1 MKGHTDY
8 LALYRDHG
16 LPLAEAYYLAEFNY
30 FITKDPLVYE
40 MVQTIRIEIC
50 KENNRS
56 PYTDE
61 EAADYCR
68 RYMEK
73 HGYSD
78 EGHQLIFCP
87 VRNFYENDKK
97 PADERVRNEVDYFAL
112 YHEGFVSLHEAY
124 VLAKNKAY
132 LVFDEHM
139 LTMIYAIEDLITEES
154 LKEYSNNVI
163 EYYMNRK
170 GFKCGNAAKD
180 FYVPCEPGEKFAVKT
195 QTEEAKAEEEK
206 PSDTAKVYDFER
218 HDAYDVY
225 LPMFAGKE
233 EAIVYCHGGA
243 FKYGDKG
250 DHPEFL
256 AALAEKTGK
265 RVYSVGYRNLDEAR
279 KIKTM
284 IDDILSV
291 IDTIAKKDSV
301 KRFHLVGASSGAYLM
316 WIISVMLSN
325 AARYN
330 ITCDY
335 TVVSVVLLSG
345 FFLFKDDHPLTKSL
359 FLYPTFQGFPKE
371 LKDVDMDYS
380 GYWLPSVLL
389 ITGEDDGC
397 FEDSKTLYEAV
408 KKTNKDVDI
417 EMIVLKSGADKA
429 DHCFMIERPGTAISK
444 KAISCIHAFIGKKDY
459 KVKAKLDSLVYS
471 GMPIKGLKFFGPPTA
486 EEISDLQEYIKDTKL
501 ISFYRCSAGCIIV
514 NQNGEIHLYSPAEVI
529 KRNLDNRF
537 IGLFPIGEIKDKGYL
552 YAADDGK
559 IILFRAKKFDP
570 ECPGAAKKVK
580 QWDDIGSLLQINLI

>member
-1 MKGHTDY
+1 
-8 LALYRDHG
+8 
-16 LPLAEAYYLAEFNY
+16 
-30 FITKDPLVYE
+30 
-40 MVQTIRIEIC
+40 MVQAIRLEIC

-73 HGYSD
+73 QGYSD
-78 EGHQLIFCP
+78 EERPLVFCP
-87 VRNFYENDKK
+87 ERNFNENDKL
-97 PADERVRNEVDYFAL
+97 PEDQRVRNSVEYYEFC
-112 YHEGFVSLHEAY
+112 HEGYVSLAEAY
-124 VLAKNKAY
+124 VLAKNKSY
-132 LVFDEHM
+132 LLGDDHM

-180 FYVPCEPGEKFAVKT
+180 FYVPCKPGEKFAVKT

-206 PSDTAKVYDFER
+206 PSDPAKVYDFER

-284 IDDILSV
+284 IDDIAAV

-301 KRFHLVGASSGAYLM
+301 SRFHLVGASSGAYLI
-316 WIISVMLSN
+316 WILSLMISN
-325 AARYN
+325 AAKYD

-335 TVVSVVLLSG
+335 KIGSVILLSG

-371 LKDVDMDYS
+371 LKNVEMDYH
-380 GYWLPSVLL
+380 GYLIPPVLL

-397 FEDSKTLYEAV
+397 FEDSKTLYDAV
-408 KKTNKDVDI
+408 KRTEGTDI
-417 EMIVLKSGADKA
+417 EMIVLKSGAEKA
-429 DHCFMIERPGTAISK
+429 DHCFMTERPEMAISK

-459 KVKAKLDSLVYS
+459 KVKAELKSLAYS
-471 GMPIKGLKFFGPPTA
+471 GMPIKGLKFFGPPSA
-486 EEISDLQEYIKDTKL
+486 EEISDLQEFISDTKL
-501 ISFYRCSAGCIIV
+501 LSFFRCSAGCVVV
-514 NQNGEIHLYSPAEVI
+514 NQNGEIHIYSPAELI
-529 KRNLDNRF
+529 KRKLTNNF

-570 ECPGAAKKVK
+570 ERPGAAKKIN

>member
-1 MKGHTDY
+1 MKRNTDY
-8 LALYRDHG
+8 PALYRDHG

-40 MVQTIRIEIC
+40 MVQTIRLEIC

-132 LVFDEHM
+132 LVLDEHM
-139 LTMIYAIEDLITEES
+139 LTMIYAIEDLIAEEG
-154 LKEYSNNVI
+154 LKEYGNSVI
-163 EYYMNRK
+163 EYFMNRK
-170 GFKCGNAAKD
+170 GFKCGNSAKD
-180 FYVPCEPGEKFAVKT
+180 FYVPCKPGEKFAVKT

-206 PSDTAKVYDFER
+206 PSDPAKVYDFER

-250 DHPEFL
+250 DNPGFL
-256 AALAEKTGK
+256 AALAERTWM

-284 IDDILSV
+284 IDDIAAV

-301 KRFHLVGASSGAYLM
+301 SRFHLVGASSGAYLI
-316 WIISVMLSN
+316 WILSLMISN
-325 AARYN
+325 AAKYD

-335 TVVSVVLLSG
+335 KIGSVILLSG

-371 LKDVDMDYS
+371 LKNVEMDYH
-380 GYWLPSVLL
+380 GFLIPPVLL

-397 FEDSKTLYEAV
+397 FEDSKTLYDAV
-408 KKTNKDVDI
+408 KRTEGTDI
-417 EMIVLKSGADKA
+417 EMIVLKSGAEKA
-429 DHCFMIERPGTAISK
+429 DHCFMTERPEMAISK

-459 KVKAKLDSLVYS
+459 KVKAELKSLAYS
-471 GMPIKGLKFFGPPTA
+471 GMPIKGLKFFGPPSA
-486 EEISDLQEYIKDTKL
+486 EEISDLQEFISDTKL
-501 ISFYRCSAGCIIV
+501 LSFFRCSAGCVVV
-514 NQNGEIHLYSPAEVI
+514 NQNGEIHIYSPAELI
-529 KRNLDNRF
+529 KRKLTNNF

-570 ECPGAAKKVK
+570 ERPGAAKKIN

>member
-30 FITKDPLVYE
+30 FITNDPLVYE
-40 MVQTIRIEIC
+40 MVQTIRLEIC

-73 HGYSD
+73 QGYSD
-78 EGHQLIFCP
+78 EERPLVFRP
-87 VRNFYENDKK
+87 ERNFNENDKL
-97 PADERVRNEVDYFAL
+97 PEDQRVRNSVEYYEFC
-112 YHEGFVSLHEAY
+112 HEGYVSLAEAY
-124 VLAKNKAY
+124 VLAKNKSY
-132 LVFDEHM
+132 LLGDDHM
-139 LTMIYAIEDLITEES
+139 LTMIYAIEALILEEKSNETGNRAIDLFMESKGYVYGSDEKAFFVPFVPAGNNTAEE
-154 LKEYSNNVI
+154 
-163 EYYMNRK
+163 
-170 GFKCGNAAKD
+170 
-180 FYVPCEPGEKFAVKT
+180 
-195 QTEEAKAEEEK
+195 KAEEKKEEK
-206 PSDTAKVYDFER
+206 PSAPECTYIIEK

-225 LPMFAGKE
+225 QPLNAKKS

-250 DHPEFL
+250 DNPGFL
-256 AALAEKTGK
+256 AALAERTGM

-284 IDDILSV
+284 IDDIAAV

-301 KRFHLVGASSGAYLM
+301 SRFHLVGASSGAYLI
-316 WIISVMLSN
+316 WILSLMISN
-325 AARYN
+325 AAKYD

-335 TVVSVVLLSG
+335 KIGSVILLSG

-371 LKDVDMDYS
+371 LKNVEMDYH
-380 GYWLPSVLL
+380 GYLIPPVLL

-397 FEDSKTLYEAV
+397 FEDSKTLYDAV
-408 KKTNKDVDI
+408 KRTEGTDI
-417 EMIVLKSGADKA
+417 EMIVLKSGAEKA
-429 DHCFMIERPGTAISK
+429 DHCFMTERPEMAISK

-459 KVKAKLDSLVYS
+459 KVKAELESLAYS
-471 GMPIKGLKFFGPPTA
+471 GMPIKGLKFFGPPSA
-486 EEISDLQEYIKDTKL
+486 EEISDLQEFISDTKL
-501 ISFYRCSAGCIIV
+501 LSFFRCSAGCVVV
-514 NQNGEIHLYSPAEVI
+514 NQNGEIHIYSPAELI
-529 KRNLDNRF
+529 KRKLTNNF

-570 ECPGAAKKVK
+570 ERPGAAKKIN

>member
-40 MVQTIRIEIC
+40 MVQTIRLEIC

-73 HGYSD
+73 QGYSD
-78 EGHQLIFCP
+78 EERPLVFCP
-87 VRNFYENDKK
+87 ERNFNENDKL
-97 PADERVRNEVDYFAL
+97 PEDQRVRNSVEYYEL
-112 YHEGFVSLHEAY
+112 CHEGYVSLAEAY
-124 VLAKNKAY
+124 VLAKNKSY
-132 LVFDEHM
+132 LLGDDHM
-139 LTMIYAIEDLITEES
+139 LTMIYAIEELIAEEG
-154 LKEYSNNVI
+154 LKEYGNSVI
-163 EYYMNRK
+163 EYFMNRK
-170 GFKCGNAAKD
+170 GFKCGNSAKD
-180 FYVPCEPGEKFAVKT
+180 FYVPCKPGEKFAVKT

-206 PSDTAKVYDFER
+206 PSDPAKVYDFER

-250 DHPEFL
+250 DNPGFL
-256 AALAEKTGK
+256 AALAERTGM

-284 IDDILSV
+284 IDDIAAV

-301 KRFHLVGASSGAYLM
+301 SRFHLVGASSGAYLI
-316 WIISVMLSN
+316 WILSLMISN
-325 AARYN
+325 AAKYD

-335 TVVSVVLLSG
+335 KIGSVILLSG

-371 LKDVDMDYS
+371 LKNVEMDYH
-380 GYWLPSVLL
+380 GYLIPPVLL

-397 FEDSKTLYEAV
+397 FEDSKTLYDAV
-408 KKTNKDVDI
+408 KRTEGTDI
-417 EMIVLKSGADKA
+417 EMIVLKSGAEKA
-429 DHCFMIERPGTAISK
+429 DHCFMTERPEMAISK

-459 KVKAKLDSLVYS
+459 KVKAELKSLAYS
-471 GMPIKGLKFFGPPTA
+471 GMPIKGLKFFGPPSA
-486 EEISDLQEYIKDTKL
+486 EEISDLQEFISDTKL
-501 ISFYRCSAGCIIV
+501 LSFFRCSAGCVVV
-514 NQNGEIHLYSPAEVI
+514 NQNGEIHIYSPAELI
-529 KRNLDNRF
+529 KRKLTNNF

-570 ECPGAAKKVK
+570 ERPGAAKKIN

>member
-40 MVQTIRIEIC
+40 MAQTIRLEIC

-73 HGYSD
+73 QGYSD
-78 EGHQLIFCP
+78 EERPLVFCP
-87 VRNFYENDKK
+87 ERNFNENDKL
-97 PADERVRNEVDYFAL
+97 PEDQRVRNSVEYYEFC
-112 YHEGFVSLHEAY
+112 HEGYVSLAEAY
-124 VLAKNKAY
+124 VLAKNKSY
-132 LVFDEHM
+132 LLGDDHM
-139 LTMIYAIEDLITEES
+139 LTMIYAIEDLIAEEG
-154 LKEYSNNVI
+154 LKEYGNSVI
-163 EYYMNRK
+163 EYFMNRK
-170 GFKCGNAAKD
+170 GFKCGNSAKD
-180 FYVPCEPGEKFAVKT
+180 FYVPCKPGEKFAVKT

-206 PSDTAKVYDFER
+206 LSDPAKVYDFER

-225 LPMFAGKE
+225 LPMFAEKE

-250 DHPEFL
+250 DNPGFL
-256 AALAEKTGK
+256 AALAERTGM

-284 IDDILSV
+284 IDDIAAV

-301 KRFHLVGASSGAYLM
+301 SRFHLVGASSGAYLI
-316 WIISVMLSN
+316 WILSLMISN
-325 AARYN
+325 AAKYD

-335 TVVSVVLLSG
+335 KIGSVILLSG

-371 LKDVDMDYS
+371 LKNVEMDYH
-380 GYWLPSVLL
+380 GYLIPPVLL

-397 FEDSKTLYEAV
+397 FEDSKTLYDAV
-408 KKTNKDVDI
+408 KRTEGTDI
-417 EMIVLKSGADKA
+417 EMIVLKSGAEKA
-429 DHCFMIERPGTAISK
+429 DHCFMTERPEMAISK

-459 KVKAKLDSLVYS
+459 KVKAELESLAYS
-471 GMPIKGLKFFGPPTA
+471 GMPIKGLKFFGPPSA
-486 EEISDLQEYIKDTKL
+486 EEISDLQEFISDTKL
-501 ISFYRCSAGCIIV
+501 LSFFRCSAGCVVV
-514 NQNGEIHLYSPAEVI
+514 NQNGEIHIYSPAELI
-529 KRNLDNRF
+529 KRKLTNNF
-537 IGLFPIGEIKDKGYL
+537 IGLFPIGEIKEKGYL

-570 ECPGAAKKVK
+570 ERPGAAKKIN

>member
-40 MVQTIRIEIC
+40 MVQTIRLEIC
-50 KENNRS
+50 KGNNRS

-73 HGYSD
+73 QGYSD
-78 EGHQLIFCP
+78 EDRPLIFCP
-87 VRNFYENDKK
+87 ERNFNENDKL
-97 PADERVRNEVDYFAL
+97 PEDQRVRNSVEYYEFC
-112 YHEGFVSLHEAY
+112 HEGYVSLAEAY
-124 VLAKNKAY
+124 VLAKNKSY
-132 LVFDEHM
+132 LLGDDHM
-139 LTMIYAIEDLITEES
+139 LTMIYAIEALILEE
-154 LKEYSNNVI
+154 KSNETGNRAI
-163 EYYMNRK
+163 ELYMENNGYGYGDDAKSFFVPRVPA
-170 GFKCGNAAKD
+170 GNNTA
-180 FYVPCEPGEKFAVKT
+180 
-195 QTEEAKAEEEK
+195 EEKAEEKKEEK
-206 PSDTAKVYDFER
+206 PSASECTYIIEK

-225 LPMFAGKE
+225 LPLNAKNS

-250 DHPEFL
+250 DNPGFL
-256 AALAEKTGK
+256 AALAEGTGM

-284 IDDILSV
+284 IDDIAAV

-301 KRFHLVGASSGAYLM
+301 SRFHLVGASSGAYLI
-316 WIISVMLSN
+316 WILSLMISN
-325 AARYN
+325 AAKYD
-330 ITCDY
+330 IECDY
-335 TVVSVVLLSG
+335 KIGSVILLSG

-371 LKDVDMDYS
+371 LKNVEMDYH
-380 GYWLPSVLL
+380 GYLIPPVLL

-397 FEDSKTLYEAV
+397 FEDSKTLYDAV
-408 KKTNKDVDI
+408 KRTEGTDI
-417 EMIVLKSGADKA
+417 EMIVLKSGAEKA
-429 DHCFMIERPGTAISK
+429 DHCFMTERPEMAISK

-459 KVKAKLDSLVYS
+459 KVKAELESIAYS
-471 GMPIKGLKFFGPPTA
+471 GMPIKGLKFFGPPSA
-486 EEISDLQEYIKDTKL
+486 EEISDLQEFISDTQL
-501 ISFYRCSAGCIIV
+501 LSFFRCSAGCVVV
-514 NQNGEIHLYSPAEVI
+514 NQNGEIHIYSPAELI
-529 KRNLDNRF
+529 KRKLTNNF

-552 YAADDGK
+552 YASDDGK
-559 IILFRAKKFDP
+559 IILFRAKNFDP
-570 ECPGAAKKVK
+570 ERPGAAKKIN

>member
-30 FITKDPLVYE
+30 FITNDPLVYE
-40 MVQTIRIEIC
+40 MVQTIRLEIC

-73 HGYSD
+73 QGYSD
-78 EGHQLIFCP
+78 EERPLVFRP
-87 VRNFYENDKK
+87 ERNFNENDKL
-97 PADERVRNEVDYFAL
+97 PEDQRVRNSVEYYEFC
-112 YHEGFVSLHEAY
+112 HEGYVSLAEAY
-124 VLAKNKAY
+124 VLAKNKSY
-132 LVFDEHM
+132 LLGDDHM
-139 LTMIYAIEDLITEES
+139 LTMIYAIEALILEE
-154 LKEYSNNVI
+154 KSNETGNRAI
-163 EYYMNRK
+163 ELYMENNGYGYGDDAK
-170 GFKCGNAAKD
+170 SFFVPFVPAGNNTA
-180 FYVPCEPGEKFAVKT
+180 
-195 QTEEAKAEEEK
+195 EEKAEEKKEEK
-206 PSDTAKVYDFER
+206 PSAPECTYIIEK

-225 LPMFAGKE
+225 QPLNAKKS

-250 DHPEFL
+250 DNPGFL
-256 AALAEKTGK
+256 AALAERTGM

-284 IDDILSV
+284 IDDIAAV

-301 KRFHLVGASSGAYLM
+301 SRFHLVGASSGAYLI
-316 WIISVMLSN
+316 WILSLMISN
-325 AARYN
+325 AAKYD

-335 TVVSVVLLSG
+335 KIGSVILLSG

-371 LKDVDMDYS
+371 LKNVEMDYH
-380 GYWLPSVLL
+380 GYLIPPVLL

-397 FEDSKTLYEAV
+397 FEDSKTLYDAV
-408 KKTNKDVDI
+408 KRTEGTDI
-417 EMIVLKSGADKA
+417 EMIVLKSGAEKA
-429 DHCFMIERPGTAISK
+429 DHCFMTERPEMAISK

-459 KVKAKLDSLVYS
+459 KVKAELESLAYS
-471 GMPIKGLKFFGPPTA
+471 GMPIKGLKFFGPPSA
-486 EEISDLQEYIKDTKL
+486 EEISDLQEFISDTKL
-501 ISFYRCSAGCIIV
+501 LSFFRCSAGCVVV
-514 NQNGEIHLYSPAEVI
+514 NQNGEIHIYSPAELI
-529 KRNLDNRF
+529 KRKLTNNL
-537 IGLFPIGEIKDKGYL
+537 IGLFPIDEIKDKGYL

-570 ECPGAAKKVK
+570 ERPGAAKKIN

>member
-40 MVQTIRIEIC
+40 MAQTIRLEIC

-73 HGYSD
+73 QGYSD
-78 EGHQLIFCP
+78 EERPLVFCP
-87 VRNFYENDKK
+87 ERNFNENDKL
-97 PADERVRNEVDYFAL
+97 PEDQRVRNSVEYYEFC
-112 YHEGFVSLHEAY
+112 HEGYVSLAEAY
-124 VLAKNKAY
+124 VLAKNKSY
-132 LVFDEHM
+132 LLGDDHM
-139 LTMIYAIEDLITEES
+139 LTMIYAIEDLIAEEG
-154 LKEYSNNVI
+154 LKEYGNSVI
-163 EYYMNRK
+163 EYFMNRK
-170 GFKCGNAAKD
+170 GFKCGNSAKD
-180 FYVPCEPGEKFAVKT
+180 FYVPCKPGEKFAVKT

-206 PSDTAKVYDFER
+206 LSDPAKVYDFER

-225 LPMFAGKE
+225 LPMFAEKE

-284 IDDILSV
+284 IDDIAAV

-301 KRFHLVGASSGAYLM
+301 SRFHLVGASSGAYLI
-316 WIISVMLSN
+316 WILSLMISN
-325 AARYN
+325 AAKYD

-335 TVVSVVLLSG
+335 KIGSVILLSG

-371 LKDVDMDYS
+371 LKNVEMDYH
-380 GYWLPSVLL
+380 GYLIPPVLL

-397 FEDSKTLYEAV
+397 FEDSKTLYDAV
-408 KKTNKDVDI
+408 KRTEGTDI
-417 EMIVLKSGADKA
+417 EMIVLKSGAEKA
-429 DHCFMIERPGTAISK
+429 DHCFMTERPEMAISK

-459 KVKAKLDSLVYS
+459 KVKAELESLAYS
-471 GMPIKGLKFFGPPTA
+471 GMPIKGLKFFGPPSA
-486 EEISDLQEYIKDTKL
+486 EEISDLQEFISDTKL
-501 ISFYRCSAGCIIV
+501 LSFFRCSAGCVVV
-514 NQNGEIHLYSPAEVI
+514 NQNGEIHIYSPAELI
-529 KRNLDNRF
+529 KRKLTNNF
-537 IGLFPIGEIKDKGYL
+537 IGLFPIGEIKEKGYL

-570 ECPGAAKKVK
+570 ERPGAAKKIN

>member
-40 MVQTIRIEIC
+40 MVQTIRLEIC

-73 HGYSD
+73 QGYSD
-78 EGHQLIFCP
+78 EERPLVFCP
-87 VRNFYENDKK
+87 ERNFNENDKL
-97 PADERVRNEVDYFAL
+97 PEDQRVRNSVEYYEL
-112 YHEGFVSLHEAY
+112 CHEGYVSLAEAY
-124 VLAKNKAY
+124 VLAKNKSY
-132 LVFDEHM
+132 LLGDDHM
-139 LTMIYAIEDLITEES
+139 LTMIYAIEDLIAEEG
-154 LKEYSNNVI
+154 LKEYGNSVI
-163 EYYMNRK
+163 EYFMNRK
-170 GFKCGNAAKD
+170 GFKCGNSARD
-180 FYVPCEPGEKFAVKT
+180 FYVPCKPGEKFAVKT

-206 PSDTAKVYDFER
+206 LSDPAKVYDFER

-225 LPMFAGKE
+225 LPMFAEKE

-256 AALAEKTGK
+256 AALAEGTGM

-284 IDDILSV
+284 IDDIAAV

-301 KRFHLVGASSGAYLM
+301 SRFHLVGASSGAYLI
-316 WIISVMLSN
+316 WILSLMISN
-325 AARYN
+325 AAKYD

-335 TVVSVVLLSG
+335 KIGSVILLSG

-371 LKDVDMDYS
+371 LKNVEMDYH
-380 GYWLPSVLL
+380 GYLIPPVLL

-397 FEDSKTLYEAV
+397 FEDSKTLYDAV
-408 KKTNKDVDI
+408 KRTEGTDI
-417 EMIVLKSGADKA
+417 EMIVLKSGSEKA
-429 DHCFMIERPGTAISK
+429 DHCFMTERPEMAISK

-459 KVKAKLDSLVYS
+459 KVKAELESIAYS
-471 GMPIKGLKFFGPPTA
+471 GMPIKGLKFFGPPSA
-486 EEISDLQEYIKDTKL
+486 EEISDLQEFISDTKL
-501 ISFYRCSAGCIIV
+501 LSFFRCSAGCVVV
-514 NQNGEIHLYSPAEVI
+514 NQNGEIHIYSPAELI
-529 KRNLDNRF
+529 KRKLTNNF
-537 IGLFPIGEIKDKGYL
+537 IGLFPIGEIKEKGYL
-552 YAADDGK
+552 YASDDGK
-559 IILFRAKKFDP
+559 IILFRAEKFDP
-570 ECPGAAKKVK
+570 ERPGAAKKIN

>member
-30 FITKDPLVYE
+30 FITNDPLVYE
-40 MVQTIRIEIC
+40 MVQTIRLEIC

-73 HGYSD
+73 QGYSD
-78 EGHQLIFCP
+78 EERPLVFRP
-87 VRNFYENDKK
+87 ERNFNENDKL
-97 PADERVRNEVDYFAL
+97 PEDQRVRNSVEYYEFC
-112 YHEGFVSLHEAY
+112 HEGYVSLAEAY
-124 VLAKNKAY
+124 VLAKNKSY
-132 LVFDEHM
+132 LLGDDHM
-139 LTMIYAIEDLITEES
+139 LTMIYAIEALILEE
-154 LKEYSNNVI
+154 KSNETGNRAI
-163 EYYMNRK
+163 ELYMENNGYGYGDDAK
-170 GFKCGNAAKD
+170 SFFVPFVPAGNNTA
-180 FYVPCEPGEKFAVKT
+180 
-195 QTEEAKAEEEK
+195 EEKAEEKKEEK
-206 PSDTAKVYDFER
+206 PSAPECTYIIEK

-225 LPMFAGKE
+225 QPLNAKKS

-250 DHPEFL
+250 DNPGFL
-256 AALAEKTGK
+256 AALAERTGM

-284 IDDILSV
+284 IDDIAAV

-301 KRFHLVGASSGAYLM
+301 SRFHLVGASSGAYLI
-316 WIISVMLSN
+316 WILSLMISN
-325 AARYN
+325 AAKYD

-335 TVVSVVLLSG
+335 KIGSVILLSG

-371 LKDVDMDYS
+371 LKNVEMDYH
-380 GYWLPSVLL
+380 GYLIPPVLL

-397 FEDSKTLYEAV
+397 FEDSKTLYDAV
-408 KKTNKDVDI
+408 KRTEGTDI
-417 EMIVLKSGADKA
+417 EMIVLKSGAEKA
-429 DHCFMIERPGTAISK
+429 DHCFMTERPEMAISK

-459 KVKAKLDSLVYS
+459 KVKAELESLAYS
-471 GMPIKGLKFFGPPTA
+471 GMPIKGLKFFGPPSA
-486 EEISDLQEYIKDTKL
+486 EEISDLQEFISDTKL
-501 ISFYRCSAGCIIV
+501 LSFFRCSAGCVVV
-514 NQNGEIHLYSPAEVI
+514 NQNGEIHIYSPAELI
-529 KRNLDNRF
+529 KRKLTNNF

-570 ECPGAAKKVK
+570 ERPGAAKKIN

>member
-40 MVQTIRIEIC
+40 MAQTIRLEIC

-73 HGYSD
+73 QGYSD
-78 EGHQLIFCP
+78 EERPLVFCP
-87 VRNFYENDKK
+87 ERNFNENDKL
-97 PADERVRNEVDYFAL
+97 PEDQRVRNSVEYYEFC
-112 YHEGFVSLHEAY
+112 HEGYVSLAEAY
-124 VLAKNKAY
+124 VLAKNKSY
-132 LVFDEHM
+132 LLGDDHM
-139 LTMIYAIEDLITEES
+139 LTMIYAIEDLIAEEG
-154 LKEYSNNVI
+154 LKEYGNSVI
-163 EYYMNRK
+163 EYFMNRK
-170 GFKCGNAAKD
+170 GFKCGNSARD
-180 FYVPCEPGEKFAVKT
+180 FYVPCKPGEKFAVKT

-206 PSDTAKVYDFER
+206 LSDPAKVYDFER

-225 LPMFAGKE
+225 LPMFAEKE

-256 AALAEKTGK
+256 AALAEGTGM

-284 IDDILSV
+284 IDDIAAV

-301 KRFHLVGASSGAYLM
+301 SRFHLVGASSGAYLI
-316 WIISVMLSN
+316 WILSLMISN
-325 AARYN
+325 AAKYD

-335 TVVSVVLLSG
+335 KIGSVILLSG

-371 LKDVDMDYS
+371 LKNVEMDYH
-380 GYWLPSVLL
+380 GYLIPPVLL

-397 FEDSKTLYEAV
+397 FEDSKTLYDAV
-408 KKTNKDVDI
+408 KRTEGTDI
-417 EMIVLKSGADKA
+417 EMIVLKSGSEKA
-429 DHCFMIERPGTAISK
+429 DHCFMTERPEMAISK

-459 KVKAKLDSLVYS
+459 KVKAELESLAYS
-471 GMPIKGLKFFGPPTA
+471 GMPIKGLKFFGPPSA
-486 EEISDLQEYIKDTKL
+486 EEISDLQEFISDTKL
-501 ISFYRCSAGCIIV
+501 LSFFRCSAGCVVV
-514 NQNGEIHLYSPAEVI
+514 NQNGEIHIYSPAELI
-529 KRNLDNRF
+529 KRKLTNNF
-537 IGLFPIGEIKDKGYL
+537 IGLFPIGEIKEKGYL
-552 YAADDGK
+552 YASDDGK

-570 ECPGAAKKVK
+570 ERPGAAKKIN

>member
-1 MKGHTDY
+1 M
-8 LALYRDHG
+8 
-16 LPLAEAYYLAEFNY
+16 AEAYYLAEFNY

-40 MVQTIRIEIC
+40 MVQTIRLEIC

-73 HGYSD
+73 QGYSD
-78 EGHQLIFCP
+78 EERPLVFCP
-87 VRNFYENDKK
+87 ESNFNENDKL
-97 PADERVRNEVDYFAL
+97 PEDQRVRNSVEYYEL
-112 YHEGFVSLHEAY
+112 CHEGYVSLAEAY
-124 VLAKNKAY
+124 VLAKNKSY
-132 LVFDEHM
+132 LLGDDHM
-139 LTMIYAIEDLITEES
+139 LTMIYAIEELIAEEG
-154 LKEYSNNVI
+154 LKEYGNSVI
-163 EYYMNRK
+163 EYFMNRK
-170 GFKCGNAAKD
+170 GFKCGNSAKD
-180 FYVPCEPGEKFAVKT
+180 FYVPCKPGEKFAVKT

-206 PSDTAKVYDFER
+206 PSDPAKVYDFER

-250 DHPEFL
+250 DNPGFL
-256 AALAEKTGK
+256 AALAERTGM

-284 IDDILSV
+284 IDDIAAV

-301 KRFHLVGASSGAYLM
+301 SRFHLVGSSSGAYLI
-316 WIISVMLSN
+316 WILSLMISN
-325 AARYN
+325 AAKYD

-335 TVVSVVLLSG
+335 KIGSVILLSG

-371 LKDVDMDYS
+371 LKNVEMDYH
-380 GYWLPSVLL
+380 GYLIPPVLL

-397 FEDSKTLYEAV
+397 FEDSKTLYDAV
-408 KKTNKDVDI
+408 KRTEGTDI
-417 EMIVLKSGADKA
+417 EMIVLKSGSEKA
-429 DHCFMIERPGTAISK
+429 DHCFMTERPEMAISK

-459 KVKAKLDSLVYS
+459 KVKAELESLAYS
-471 GMPIKGLKFFGPPTA
+471 GMPIKGLKFFGPPSA
-486 EEISDLQEYIKDTKL
+486 EEISDLQEFISDTQL
-501 ISFYRCSAGCIIV
+501 LSFFRCSAGCVVV
-514 NQNGEIHLYSPAEVI
+514 NQNGEIHIYSPAELI
-529 KRNLDNRF
+529 KRKLTNNF

-570 ECPGAAKKVK
+570 ERPGAAKKIN

>member
-40 MVQTIRIEIC
+40 MVQAIRLEIC

-73 HGYSD
+73 QGYSD
-78 EGHQLIFCP
+78 EERPLIFCP
-87 VRNFYENDKK
+87 ERNYNENDKL
-97 PADERVRNEVDYFAL
+97 PEDQRVRNSVEYYEFS
-112 YHEGFVSLHEAY
+112 HEGYVSLAEAY
-124 VLAKNKAY
+124 VLAKNKSY
-132 LVFDEHM
+132 LLWDDHM
-139 LTMIYAIEDLITEES
+139 LTMIYAIEALILEE
-154 LKEYSNNVI
+154 KSN
-163 EYYMNRK
+163 ETGNRAIDFFMESK
-170 GFKCGNAAKD
+170 GYVYGSDEKAFFVPSVPAGNNTA
-180 FYVPCEPGEKFAVKT
+180 
-195 QTEEAKAEEEK
+195 EEKAEEKKEEK
-206 PSDTAKVYDFER
+206 PSAPVCNYIIEK

-225 LPMFAGKE
+225 LPLNAKTS

-250 DHPEFL
+250 DNPGFL
-256 AALAEKTGK
+256 AALAERTGM

-284 IDDILSV
+284 IDDIAAV

-301 KRFHLVGASSGAYLM
+301 SRFHLAGASSGAYLI
-316 WIISVMLSN
+316 WILSLMISN
-325 AARYN
+325 AAKYD

-335 TVVSVVLLSG
+335 KIGSVILLSG
-345 FFLFKDDHPLTKSL
+345 FFLFKDNHPLTKSL

-371 LKDVDMDYS
+371 LKNVEMDYH
-380 GYWLPSVLL
+380 GYLIPPVLL

-397 FEDSKTLYEAV
+397 FEDSKTLYDAV
-408 KKTNKDVDI
+408 KRTEGTDI
-417 EMIVLKSGADKA
+417 EMIVLKSGAEKA
-429 DHCFMIERPGTAISK
+429 DHCFMTERPEMAISK

-459 KVKAKLDSLVYS
+459 KVKAELESLAYS
-471 GMPIKGLKFFGPPTA
+471 GMPIKGLKFFGPPSA
-486 EEISDLQEYIKDTKL
+486 EEISDLQEFISDTKL
-501 ISFYRCSAGCIIV
+501 LSFFRCSAGCVVV
-514 NQNGEIHLYSPAEVI
+514 NQNGEIHIYSPAELI
-529 KRNLDNRF
+529 KRKLTNNF

-552 YAADDGK
+552 YASDDGK
-559 IILFRAKKFDP
+559 IILFRAEKFDP
-570 ECPGAAKKVK
+570 ERPGAAKKIN

>member
-30 FITKDPLVYE
+30 FITNDPLVYE
-40 MVQTIRIEIC
+40 MVQTIRLEIC

-73 HGYSD
+73 QGYSD
-78 EGHQLIFCP
+78 EERPLIFCP
-87 VRNFYENDKK
+87 ERNFNENDKL
-97 PADERVRNEVDYFAL
+97 PEDQRVRNSVEYYEFC
-112 YHEGFVSLHEAY
+112 HEGYVSLAEAY
-124 VLAKNKAY
+124 VLAKNKSY
-132 LVFDEHM
+132 LLGDDHM
-139 LTMIYAIEDLITEES
+139 LTMIYAIEDLIAEEG
-154 LKEYSNNVI
+154 LKEYGNSVI
-163 EYYMNRK
+163 EYFMNRK
-170 GFKCGNAAKD
+170 GFKCGNSAKD
-180 FYVPCEPGEKFAVKT
+180 FYVPCKPGEKFAVKT

-206 PSDTAKVYDFER
+206 LSDPAKVYDFER

-225 LPMFAGKE
+225 LPMFAEKE

-284 IDDILSV
+284 IDDIAAV

-301 KRFHLVGASSGAYLM
+301 SRFHLVGASSGAYLI
-316 WIISVMLSN
+316 WILSLMISN
-325 AARYN
+325 AAKYD

-335 TVVSVVLLSG
+335 KIGSVILLSG

-371 LKDVDMDYS
+371 LKNVEMDYH
-380 GYWLPSVLL
+380 GYLIPPVLL

-397 FEDSKTLYEAV
+397 FEDSKTLYDAV
-408 KKTNKDVDI
+408 KRTEGTDI
-417 EMIVLKSGADKA
+417 EMIVLKSGAEKA
-429 DHCFMIERPGTAISK
+429 DHCFMTERPEMAISK

-459 KVKAKLDSLVYS
+459 KVKAELESLAYS
-471 GMPIKGLKFFGPPTA
+471 GMPIKGLKFFGPPSA
-486 EEISDLQEYIKDTKL
+486 EEISDLQEFISDTKL
-501 ISFYRCSAGCIIV
+501 LSFFRCSAGCVVV
-514 NQNGEIHLYSPAEVI
+514 NQNGEIHIYSPAELI
-529 KRNLDNRF
+529 KRKLTNNF

-570 ECPGAAKKVK
+570 ERPGAARKIN

>member
-30 FITKDPLVYE
+30 FITKDPIVYE
-40 MVQTIRIEIC
+40 MVQTIRLEIC
-50 KENNRS
+50 KENNRA

-73 HGYSD
+73 QGYSD
-78 EGHQLIFCP
+78 EERPLVFCP
-87 VRNFYENDKK
+87 ERNFNENDKL
-97 PADERVRNEVDYFAL
+97 PEDQRVRNSVEYYEFC
-112 YHEGFVSLHEAY
+112 HEGYVSLAEAY
-124 VLAKNKAY
+124 VLAKNKSY
-132 LVFDEHM
+132 LLGDDHM
-139 LTMIYAIEDLITEES
+139 LTMIYAIEDLIAEEG
-154 LKEYSNNVI
+154 LKEYGNSVI
-163 EYYMNRK
+163 EYFMNRK
-170 GFKCGNAAKD
+170 GFKCGNSAKD
-180 FYVPCEPGEKFAVKT
+180 FYVPCKPGEKFAVKT

-206 PSDTAKVYDFER
+206 LSDPAKVYDFER

-225 LPMFAGKE
+225 LPMFAEKE

-250 DHPEFL
+250 DNPEFL
-256 AALAEKTGK
+256 AALAERTWM

-284 IDDILSV
+284 IDDIAAV

-301 KRFHLVGASSGAYLM
+301 SRFHLVGASSGAYLI
-316 WIISVMLSN
+316 WILSLMISN
-325 AARYN
+325 AAKYD

-335 TVVSVVLLSG
+335 KIGSVILLSG

-371 LKDVDMDYS
+371 LKNVEMDYH
-380 GYWLPSVLL
+380 GYLIPPVLL

-397 FEDSKTLYEAV
+397 FEDSKTLYDAV
-408 KKTNKDVDI
+408 KRTEGTDI
-417 EMIVLKSGADKA
+417 EMIVLKSGAEKA
-429 DHCFMIERPGTAISK
+429 DHCFMTERPEMAISK

-459 KVKAKLDSLVYS
+459 KVKAELESLAYS
-471 GMPIKGLKFFGPPTA
+471 GMPIKGLKFFGPPSA
-486 EEISDLQEYIKDTKL
+486 EEISDLQEFISDTKL
-501 ISFYRCSAGCIIV
+501 LSFFRCSAGCVVV
-514 NQNGEIHLYSPAEVI
+514 NQNGEIHIYSPAELI
-529 KRNLDNRF
+529 KRKLTNNF

-570 ECPGAAKKVK
+570 ERPGAARKIN

>member
-1 MKGHTDY
+1 
-8 LALYRDHG
+8 
-16 LPLAEAYYLAEFNY
+16 
-30 FITKDPLVYE
+30 
-40 MVQTIRIEIC
+40 
-50 KENNRS
+50 
-56 PYTDE
+56 
-61 EAADYCR
+61 
-68 RYMEK
+68 
-73 HGYSD
+73 
-78 EGHQLIFCP
+78 
-87 VRNFYENDKK
+87 
-97 PADERVRNEVDYFAL
+97 
-112 YHEGFVSLHEAY
+112 
-124 VLAKNKAY
+124 
-132 LVFDEHM
+132 
-139 LTMIYAIEDLITEES
+139 MIYAIEDLIAEEG
-154 LKEYSNNVI
+154 LKEYGNSVI
-163 EYYMNRK
+163 EYFMNRK
-170 GFKCGNAAKD
+170 GFKCGNSAKD
-180 FYVPCEPGEKFAVKT
+180 FYVPCKPGEKFAVKT

-206 PSDTAKVYDFER
+206 LSDPAKVYDFER

-225 LPMFAGKE
+225 LPMFAEKE

-284 IDDILSV
+284 IDDIAAV

-301 KRFHLVGASSGAYLM
+301 SRFHLVGASSGAYLI
-316 WIISVMLSN
+316 WILSLMISN
-325 AARYN
+325 AAKYD

-335 TVVSVVLLSG
+335 KIGSVILLSG

-371 LKDVDMDYS
+371 LKNVEMDYH
-380 GYWLPSVLL
+380 GYLIPPVLL

-397 FEDSKTLYEAV
+397 FEDSKTLYDAV
-408 KKTNKDVDI
+408 KRTEGTDI
-417 EMIVLKSGADKA
+417 EMIVLKSGAEKA
-429 DHCFMIERPGTAISK
+429 DHCFMTERPEMAISK

-459 KVKAKLDSLVYS
+459 KVKAELESLAYS
-471 GMPIKGLKFFGPPTA
+471 GMPIKGLKFFGPPSA
-486 EEISDLQEYIKDTKL
+486 EEISDLQEFISDTKL
-501 ISFYRCSAGCIIV
+501 LSFFRCSAGCVVV
-514 NQNGEIHLYSPAEVI
+514 NQNGEIHIYSPAELI
-529 KRNLDNRF
+529 KRKLTNNF

-570 ECPGAAKKVK
+570 ERPGAAKKIN

>member
-30 FITKDPLVYE
+30 FITNDPLVYE
-40 MVQTIRIEIC
+40 MVQTIRLEIC

-73 HGYSD
+73 QGYSD
-78 EGHQLIFCP
+78 EERPLVFRP
-87 VRNFYENDKK
+87 ERNFNENDKL
-97 PADERVRNEVDYFAL
+97 PEDRRVRNSVEYYEL
-112 YHEGFVSLHEAY
+112 CHEGYVSLAEAY
-124 VLAKNKAY
+124 VLAKNKSY
-132 LVFDEHM
+132 LLGDDHM
-139 LTMIYAIEDLITEES
+139 LTMIYAIEALILEE
-154 LKEYSNNVI
+154 KSNETGNRAI
-163 EYYMNRK
+163 ELYMENN
-170 GFKCGNAAKD
+170 GYGYGD
-180 FYVPCEPGEKFAVKT
+180 D
-195 QTEEAKAEEEK
+195 AKAFFVPFVPAGNNTAEEKAEEKKEEK
-206 PSDTAKVYDFER
+206 PSAPECTYIIEK

-250 DHPEFL
+250 DNPGFL
-256 AALAEKTGK
+256 AALAERTGM

-279 KIKTM
+279 KMKTM
-284 IDDILSV
+284 IDDIAAV

-301 KRFHLVGASSGAYLM
+301 SRFHLVGASSGAYLI
-316 WIISVMLSN
+316 WILSLMISN
-325 AARYN
+325 AAKYD

-335 TVVSVVLLSG
+335 KIGSVILLSG

-371 LKDVDMDYS
+371 LKNVEMDYH
-380 GYWLPSVLL
+380 GYLIPPVLL

-397 FEDSKTLYEAV
+397 FEDSKTLYDAV
-408 KKTNKDVDI
+408 KRTEGTDI
-417 EMIVLKSGADKA
+417 EMIVLKSGAEKA
-429 DHCFMIERPGTAISK
+429 DHCFMTERPEMAISK

-459 KVKAKLDSLVYS
+459 KVKAELESLAYS
-471 GMPIKGLKFFGPPTA
+471 GMPIKGLKFFGPPSA
-486 EEISDLQEYIKDTKL
+486 EEISDLQEFISDTQL
-501 ISFYRCSAGCIIV
+501 LSFFRCSAGCVVV
-514 NQNGEIHLYSPAEVI
+514 NQNGEIHIYSPAELI
-529 KRNLDNRF
+529 KRKLTNNF

-570 ECPGAAKKVK
+570 ERPGAAKKIN

>member
-40 MVQTIRIEIC
+40 MAQTIRLEIC

-68 RYMEK
+68 RYMDK
-73 HGYSD
+73 QGYSD
-78 EGHQLIFCP
+78 EERPLVFCP
-87 VRNFYENDKK
+87 ERNFNENDKL
-97 PADERVRNEVDYFAL
+97 PEDQRVRNSVEYYEFC
-112 YHEGFVSLHEAY
+112 HEGYVSLAEAY
-124 VLAKNKAY
+124 VLAKNKSY
-132 LVFDEHM
+132 LLGDDHM
-139 LTMIYAIEDLITEES
+139 LTMIYAIEDLIAEEG
-154 LKEYSNNVI
+154 LKEYGNSVI
-163 EYYMNRK
+163 EYFMNRK
-170 GFKCGNAAKD
+170 GFKCGNSAKD
-180 FYVPCEPGEKFAVKT
+180 FYVPCKPGEKFAVKT

-206 PSDTAKVYDFER
+206 LSDPAKVYDFER

-225 LPMFAGKE
+225 LPMFAEKE

-284 IDDILSV
+284 IDDIAAV

-301 KRFHLVGASSGAYLM
+301 SRFHLVGASSGAYLI
-316 WIISVMLSN
+316 WILSLMISN
-325 AARYN
+325 AAKYD

-335 TVVSVVLLSG
+335 KIGSVILLSG

-371 LKDVDMDYS
+371 LKNVEMDYH
-380 GYWLPSVLL
+380 GYLIPPVLL

-397 FEDSKTLYEAV
+397 FEDSKTLYDAV
-408 KKTNKDVDI
+408 KRTEGTDI
-417 EMIVLKSGADKA
+417 EMIVLKSGAEKA
-429 DHCFMIERPGTAISK
+429 DHCFMTERPEMAISK

-459 KVKAKLDSLVYS
+459 KVKAELESLAYS
-471 GMPIKGLKFFGPPTA
+471 GMPIKGLKFFGPPSA
-486 EEISDLQEYIKDTKL
+486 EEISDLQEFISDTKL
-501 ISFYRCSAGCIIV
+501 LSFFRCSAGCVVV
-514 NQNGEIHLYSPAEVI
+514 NQNGEIHIYSPAELI
-529 KRNLDNRF
+529 KRKLTNNF

-552 YAADDGK
+552 YASDDGK
-559 IILFRAKKFDP
+559 IILFKAEKFDP
-570 ECPGAAKKVK
+570 ERPGAARKIN

>member
-40 MVQTIRIEIC
+40 MVQAIRIEIC

-73 HGYSD
+73 QGYSD
-78 EGHQLIFCP
+78 EERPLVFSP
-87 VRNFYENDKK
+87 ERNFNENDKL
-97 PADERVRNEVDYFAL
+97 PGDQRVRNSVEYYEL
-112 YHEGFVSLHEAY
+112 CHEGYVSLAEAY
-124 VLAKNKAY
+124 VLAKNKSY
-132 LVFDEHM
+132 LLGDDHM
-139 LTMIYAIEDLITEES
+139 LTMIYAIEELIAEEG
-154 LKEYSNNVI
+154 LKEYGNSVI
-163 EYYMNRK
+163 EYFMNRK
-170 GFKCGNAAKD
+170 GFKCGNSAKD
-180 FYVPCEPGEKFAVKT
+180 FYVPCKPGEKFAVKT

-206 PSDTAKVYDFER
+206 PSDPAKVYDFER

-250 DHPEFL
+250 DNPGFL
-256 AALAEKTGK
+256 AALAERTWM

-284 IDDILSV
+284 IDDIAAV

-301 KRFHLVGASSGAYLM
+301 SRFHLVGSSSGAYLI
-316 WIISVMLSN
+316 WILSLMISN
-325 AARYN
+325 AAKYD
-330 ITCDY
+330 IECDY
-335 TVVSVVLLSG
+335 KIGSVILLSG

-371 LKDVDMDYS
+371 LKNVEMDYH
-380 GYWLPSVLL
+380 GYLIPPVLL

-397 FEDSKTLYEAV
+397 FEDSKTLYDAV
-408 KKTNKDVDI
+408 KRTEGTDI
-417 EMIVLKSGADKA
+417 EMIVLKSGAEKE
-429 DHCFMIERPGTAISK
+429 DHCFMTERPEMAISK

-459 KVKAKLDSLVYS
+459 KVKAELESLAYS
-471 GMPIKGLKFFGPPTA
+471 GMPIKGLKFFGPPSA
-486 EEISDLQEYIKDTKL
+486 EEISDLQEFISDTKL
-501 ISFYRCSAGCIIV
+501 LSFFRCSAGCVVV
-514 NQNGEIHLYSPAEVI
+514 NQNGEIHIYSPAELI
-529 KRNLDNRF
+529 KRKLTNNF
-537 IGLFPIGEIKDKGYL
+537 IGLFPIGEIKEKGYL

-559 IILFRAKKFDP
+559 IILFRAEKFDP
-570 ECPGAAKKVK
+570 ERPGAAKKIN